1 LEVRKMIA
9 PSLSDFKQ
17 LATQGN
23 LIPIFEEIHYDLET
37 PLSAF
42 RKIDDG
48 KSSFLLESVEGGEK
62 WGRYSFLGS
71 GSSRLFRSKG
81 EDFEILKKGEV
92 LQRGKVKDPL
102 RALEDFMGTY
112 RPVLH
117 DDLPRFSGGAVG
129 YLSYDVV
136 RSFERIPEQL
146 KQDIDL
152 YDCSFMITDTLLV
165 FDNLKKKIKI
175 IINVFLDNRQSH
187 SPSIEEA
194 YQEAQ
199 EEIKSIIARLQ
210 RQGPLSPVRKPFGPA
225 PLRSNFSKQDYM
237 KVVERAKEYIRAG
250 DIIQVVPS
258 QRFSTEIHGEPFDVY
273 RALRSINPSPY
284 LFYLKMNGMTL
295 MGSSPEVMVR
305 LEGKQIE
312 LRPIA
317 GTRPRGGTPEED
329 RKMGKD
335 LLADEKEKAEHIMLV
350 DLGRNDVGRVSEI
363 GSVKVTELMTVERY
377 SHVMHI
383 VSNVQGMLA
392 PGKNAFDVFRA
403 TFPAGTVSGAP
414 KIRAMEI
421 IEELEPSRR
430 GFYAG
435 AVGYF
440 SFLGNMDTCITIR
453 SILIK
458 DGKAYVQAGGGV
470 VADSDPEKEYE
481 ETLHKA
487 QAIFKAI
494 QLAEEGLP

>member
-1 LEVRKMIA
+1 MIT
-9 PSLSDFKQ
+9 PSLENVRS
-17 LATQGN
+17 LAHQGN
-23 LIPIFEEIHYDLET
+23 LIPIFEEIHFDWET
-37 PLSAF
+37 PISAF

-48 KSSFLLESVEGGEK
+48 KTSFLLESVEGGEK

-71 GSSRLFRSKG
+71 GSSYLFRSKK
-81 EDFEILKKGEV
+81 EVFEILKNGQV
-92 LQRGKVKDPL
+92 LRRGKATDPL
-102 RALEDFMGTY
+102 RALQEFMGNY
-112 RPVLH
+112 HPVLS
-117 DDLPRFSGGAVG
+117 DALPRFSGGAVG

-136 RSFERIPEQL
+136 RSFEKIPEQL
-146 KQDIDL
+146 QQDIDL
-152 YDCSFMITDTLLV
+152 YDCSFMITDVLLA
-165 FDNLKKKIKI
+165 FDNLKKKIKVI
-175 IINVFLDNRQSH
+175 FNLFLDGRQTL
-187 SPSIEEA
+187 EEA

-199 EEIKSIIARLQ
+199 EKIKSVIVKLQ
-210 RQGPLSPVRKPFGPA
+210 NPHPLFSGREPYLPCS
-225 PLRSNFSKQDYM
+225 LRSNFSKEDYT
-237 KVVERAKEYIRAG
+237 KVVEKAKEYIRAG

-258 QRFSTEIHGEPFDVY
+258 QRFSTEVHCEPFDIY
-273 RALRSINPSPY
+273 RALRSVNPSPY
-284 LFYLKMNGMTL
+284 LFYLKMNGVIL

-305 LEGKQIE
+305 LEGKRIE

-317 GTRPRGGTPEED
+317 GTRRRGKTKEED
-329 RKMGKD
+329 LALERD
-335 LLADEKEKAEHIMLV
+335 LMADEKEKAEHIMLV

-363 GSVKVTELMTVERY
+363 GSVRVTELMTVEKY

-383 VSNVQGMLA
+383 VSNVQGGLA

-421 IEELEPSRR
+421 IEELEPFRR

-440 SFLGNMDTCITIR
+440 SFQGNMDTCITIR

-487 QAIFKAI
+487 RAIFKAI
-494 QLAEEGLP
+494 ELAEEGLP

>member
-1 LEVRKMIA
+1 MVV
-9 PSLSDFKQ
+9 PSFSDFRQ
-17 LATQGN
+17 MATLGN
-23 LIPIFEEIHYDLET
+23 LIPVFEEIHFDWET
-37 PLSAF
+37 PISAF

-71 GSSRLFRSKG
+71 GSCHLFRSKG
-81 EDFEILKKGEV
+81 EAFEILKNGEV
-92 LQRGKVKDPL
+92 LRRGKAKDPL
-102 RALEDFMGTY
+102 RALQEFMGNY
-112 RPVLH
+112 HPVLQ
-117 DDLPRFSGGAVG
+117 DALPRFSGGAVG

-136 RSFERIPEQL
+136 RSFEKIPGQL
-146 KQDIDL
+146 QPDVDL
-152 YDCSFMITDTLLV
+152 YDCSFMITNVLLA
-165 FDNLKKKIKI
+165 FDNLKKKIKVI
-175 IINVFLDNRQSH
+175 FNLFLDGRQTV
-187 SPSIEEA
+187 EEA

-199 EEIKSIIARLQ
+199 EKIELIVGKLQ
-210 RQGPLSPVRKPFGPA
+210 RHHLPFPGRKPFP
-225 PLRSNFSKQDYM
+225 PCSLRSNFSKEDYM
-237 KVVERAKEYIRAG
+237 KVVEKAKEYVRAG

-258 QRFSTEIHGEPFDVY
+258 QRFSTEVHCEPFDIY

-284 LFYLKMNGMTL
+284 LFYLKMNDTIL

-305 LEGKQIE
+305 LEGKQVE

-317 GTRPRGGTPEED
+317 GTRRRGETKEED
-329 RKMGKD
+329 LALEKD

-350 DLGRNDVGRVSEI
+350 DLGRNDVGRVSDI
-363 GSVKVTELMTVERY
+363 GSVKVTELMTVEKY

-383 VSNVQGMLA
+383 VSNVQGVLA

-421 IEELEPSRR
+421 IEELEPFRR

-440 SFLGNMDTCITIR
+440 SFQGNMDTCITIR

-458 DGKAYVQAGGGV
+458 DKKAYVQAGGGV
-470 VADSDPEKEYE
+470 VADSEPEKEYE

-487 QAIFKAI
+487 RAIFKAI
-494 QLAEEGLP
+494 QLAHEGLP

>member
-1 LEVRKMIA
+1 
-9 PSLSDFKQ
+9 
-17 LATQGN
+17 
-23 LIPIFEEIHYDLET
+23 
-37 PLSAF
+37 
-42 RKIDDG
+42 
-48 KSSFLLESVEGGEK
+48 
-62 WGRYSFLGS
+62 
-71 GSSRLFRSKG
+71 
-81 EDFEILKKGEV
+81 
-92 LQRGKVKDPL
+92 
-102 RALEDFMGTY
+102 MGIY
-112 RPVLH
+112 HPVLH

-146 KQDIDL
+146 QQDIDL
-152 YDCSFMITDTLLV
+152 YDCSFMITDTLLA
-165 FDNLKKKIKI
+165 FDNLKKKIKVI
-175 IINVFLDNRQSH
+175 FNLFLDGRQSL
-187 SPSIEEA
+187 EEA

-199 EEIKSIIARLQ
+199 DKIKSIIARLQ
-210 RQGPLSPVRKPFGPA
+210 TQNPPSSVRSPFTPS
-225 PLRSNFSKQDYM
+225 PLRSNFSKEDYM

-258 QRFSTEIHGEPFDVY
+258 QRFSTEVHCEPFDIY
-273 RALRSINPSPY
+273 RALRSVNPSPY
-284 LFYLKMNGMTL
+284 LFYLKMNGIVL

-305 LEGKQIE
+305 LEDKQIE

-317 GTRPRGGTPEED
+317 GTRRRGKTKEED
-329 RKMGKD
+329 LALEKD

-383 VSNVQGMLA
+383 VSNVQGELA
-392 PGKNAFDVFRA
+392 PEKNAFDVFRA

-421 IEELEPSRR
+421 IEELEPFRR

-470 VADSDPEKEYE
+470 VADSEPEKEYE

-494 QLAEEGLP
+494 ELAEEGLP

>member
-1 LEVRKMIA
+1 MIT
-9 PSLSDFKQ
+9 PSLEDFKR
-17 LATQGN
+17 LANQGN

-37 PLSAF
+37 PISAF

-71 GSSRLFRSKG
+71 GSSHLFRSKG
-81 EDFEILKKGEV
+81 EEFEILKNGEV
-92 LQRGKVKDPL
+92 FRKGKAKDPL
-102 RALEDFMGTY
+102 QALEDFMRNY
-112 RPVLH
+112 HPVLH

-136 RSFERIPEQL
+136 RSFERIPNLHQH
-146 KQDIDL
+146 DIDL

-165 FDNLKKKIKI
+165 FDNLKKKIKVI
-175 IINVFLDNRQSH
+175 FNVFLDGRQT
-187 SPSIEEA
+187 PKQSIEEA
-194 YQEAQ
+194 YQEAV
-199 EEIKSIIARLQ
+199 EKIKSIIKRLQ
-210 RQGPLSPVRKPFGPA
+210 RYVPPSPGRESFTLSP
-225 PLRSNFSKQDYM
+225 LHSNFSKEAYM
-237 KVVERAKEYIRAG
+237 KVVKRAKEYIRAG

-258 QRFSTEIHGEPFDVY
+258 QRFSTEVHCEPFDIY

-284 LFYLKMNGMTL
+284 LFYLKMNNL
-295 MGSSPEVMVR
+295 VLLGSSPEVMVR

-317 GTRPRGGTPEED
+317 GTRRRGRTKEED
-329 RKMGKD
+329 LLLEKD
-335 LLADEKEKAEHIMLV
+335 LLVDKKERAEHIMLV

-383 VSNVQGMLA
+383 VSNIQGTLA
-392 PGKNAFDVFRA
+392 SGKNAFDVFRA
-403 TFPAGTVSGAP
+403 AFPAGTVSGAP

-421 IEELEPSRR
+421 IEELEPIRR

-481 ETLHKA
+481 ETMDKA
-487 QAIFKAI
+487 QVIFKAI
-494 QLAEEGLP
+494 ELAEGGLS